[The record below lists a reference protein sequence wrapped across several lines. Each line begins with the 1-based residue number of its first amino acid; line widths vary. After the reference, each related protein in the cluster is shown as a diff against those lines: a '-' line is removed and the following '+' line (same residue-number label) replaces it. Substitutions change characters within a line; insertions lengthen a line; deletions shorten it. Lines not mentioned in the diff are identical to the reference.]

1 MKNIITITG
10 LLFLVTG
17 YKAASQHMH
26 HDMAD
31 GCSASGIHEVLLK
44 RAVDE
49 PASYA
54 DYDLTY
60 QRMEWTVDPAVRYIS
75 GRITSYVISL
85 KDSLLVVE
93 FDMDSV
99 LVVDS
104 VRHLSGVVQFIR
116 ENNKLYLNMPEAVAA
131 GTMDSVTVYYH
142 GEPQSSGFG
151 SFTQSV
157 HGPENIPVIWTL
169 SEPYGAREWWPSKQ
183 SLTDKIDS
191 IDVIVTTPEPYRTA
205 SNGILV
211 SETVADGS
219 RTMHWKHRHPIATYL
234 VAIAVTN
241 YVDYSEFVDLE
252 DGSQIEILN
261 FVYPENLQWA
271 KDRTPVTVDVME
283 FFNEMFGI
291 YPFADEKYGHAQFGW
306 GGGMEHQTMSFMGNF
321 GFELIAHELAHQW
334 FGNYITLSS
343 WQHIWLNE
351 GFATYLTG
359 LASERSRGSNAFT
372 SWKRNNMTRIM
383 LQPGGSVFV
392 QDTTSISRIFDS
404 RLSYSKG
411 AYLLHML
418 RWVLGDT
425 AFFAGI
431 KNYYEDPDIANG
443 FASHDQLVAH
453 LEAAGDTSL
462 TEFFNDW
469 YYGEGYPIYSAEYKN
484 EDTGTFKLSLSQT
497 TSHASVE
504 FFEMPVHV
512 RAYNEDRSDSADFR
526 LQHTVNNQEFL
537 LPVEFIVADLIIDP
551 DLWLV
556 SRTEQVV
563 QAARIIKNDEINVY
577 PNPFTNRIFLSV
589 PGGIAV
595 QKIRLINSEG
605 KFIGQFKG
613 SDLHFNW
620 GHLPKGIYF
629 LHVHA
634 PDKIFEKKIVKR

>member
-1 MKNIITITG
+1 M
-10 LLFLVTG
+10 
-17 YKAASQHMH
+17 
-26 HDMAD
+26 
-31 GCSASGIHEVLLK
+31 LK
-44 RAVDE
+44 SAVDE

-60 QRMEWTVDPAVRYIS
+60 QRMEWNVDPAVRYIS
-75 GRITSYVISL
+75 GKITSYFRSM
-85 KDSLLVVE
+85 KDSLHVLE
-93 FDMDSV
+93 FDVDSA
-99 LVVDS
+99 LVIDS
-104 VRHLSGVVQFIR
+104 VRHLSGGIQFTRDNKKLFLQMPASVV
-116 ENNKLYLNMPEAVAA
+116 EGE
-131 GTMDSVTVYYH
+131 MDSVSVYYR
-142 GEPQSSGFG
+142 GEPKSSGFG
-151 SFTQSV
+151 SFTQSW
-157 HGPENIPVIWTL
+157 HGPEEVPIIWTL
-169 SEPYGAREWWPSKQ
+169 SEPYGAMEWWPSKQ

-191 IDVIVTTPEPYRTA
+191 IDVIVTSPEPYRTA

-211 SETVADGS
+211 SETVADGL
-219 RTMHWKHRHPIATYL
+219 RTMHWKHRHPIVTYL

-241 YVDYSEFVDLE
+241 YVDYSEFVELE
-252 DGSQIEILN
+252 DGKQIEILN

-271 KDRTPVTVDVME
+271 KDRTPVTVEVME

-359 LASERSRGSNAFT
+359 LAVERSRGNNAFT
-372 SWKRNNMTRIM
+372 NWKKQNMNRIM
-383 LQPGGSVFV
+383 LQPDGSVFV
-392 QDTTSISRIFDS
+392 PDTTSVSRIFNG

-418 RWVLGDT
+418 RWVLGDS

-453 LEAAGDTSL
+453 LEAAGDTTL
-462 TEFFNDW
+462 TEFFSDW
-469 YYGEGYPIYSAEYKN
+469 YYGEGYPVYSAEFKN
-484 EDTGTFKLSLSQT
+484 EGSGTISLTLSQT
-497 TSHASVE
+497 TSHSSVD

-512 RAYNEDRSDSADFR
+512 RVYNADKSDSTDFR
-526 LQHTVNNQEFL
+526 LQHIRNNQEFSL
-537 LPVEFIVADLIIDP
+537 QVPFEVAEIIIDP

-563 QAARIIKNDEINVY
+563 HADRVLKNDEIRVY
-577 PNPFTNRIFLSV
+577 PNPFTNRITVSV
-589 PGGIAV
+589 PGGLSV
-595 QKIRLINSEG
+595 QKIRLFNSEG
-605 KFIGQFKG
+605 KSMGHYTG
-613 SDLHFNW
+613 SHLHFNW

-634 PDKIFEKKIVKR
+634 PERVFEKKIVKK